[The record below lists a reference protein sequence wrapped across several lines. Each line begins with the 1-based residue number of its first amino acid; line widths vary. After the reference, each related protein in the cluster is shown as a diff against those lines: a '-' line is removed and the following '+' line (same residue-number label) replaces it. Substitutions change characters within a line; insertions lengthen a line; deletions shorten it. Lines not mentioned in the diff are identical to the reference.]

1 MKLKVLKL
9 ISVKS
14 TNDEAIKLINKNK
27 INPTII
33 YSEKQTRG
41 RGTMGKKWISKKGNI
56 FATIYFC
63 INNIKIKSNEFSIL
77 NPYLIKGIL
86 AKYSAQ
92 KIDIKWPNDLM
103 IKQKKISGILQEII
117 EFKNKKYLIIGIG
130 INSITSPFTKKF
142 KSTSLSNFSNEIVD
156 NKLIMTQ
163 IIKTYE
169 KFISDISKYDFSYLK
184 KMICKN

>member
-142 KSTSLSNFSNEIVD
+142 KSTSLSNFRMNS
-156 NKLIMTQ
+156 
-163 IIKTYE
+163 
-169 KFISDISKYDFSYLK
+169 
-184 KMICKN
+184 

>member
-1 MKLKVLKL
+1 M
-9 ISVKS
+9 
-14 TNDEAIKLINKNK
+14 
-27 INPTII
+27 
-33 YSEKQTRG
+33 
-41 RGTMGKKWISKKGNI
+41 
-56 FATIYFC
+56 
-63 INNIKIKSNEFSIL
+63 SIL
-77 NPYLIKGIL
+77 NHYLIKGIL

-169 KFISDISKYDFSYLK
+169 KFIYDISKYDFSYLK

>member
-9 ISVKS
+9 ISIKS
-14 TNDEAIKLINKNK
+14 TNDEAIKLINNNK

-33 YSEKQTRG
+33 YSKKQTKG

-56 FATIYFC
+56 FMTIYFC

-77 NPYLIKGIL
+77 NPYLVKGVL

-103 IKQKKISGILQEII
+103 IKKKNIR
-117 EFKNKKYLIIGIG
+117 Y
-130 INSITSPFTKKF
+130 TSR
-142 KSTSLSNFSNEIVD
+142 NNRI
-156 NKLIMTQ
+156 
-163 IIKTYE
+163 
-169 KFISDISKYDFSYLK
+169 
-184 KMICKN
+184 

>member
-1 MKLKVLKL
+1 MKLKITKYKIVE
-9 ISVKS
+9 S
-14 TNDEAIKLINKNK
+14 TNNEAIKLIQKHK
-27 INPTII
+27 HTSGLIVSDT
-33 YSEKQTRG
+33 QTKG

-56 FATIYFC
+56 FMTIYFC

-77 NPYLIKGIL
+77 NPYLVKGVL

-103 IKQKKISGILQEII
+103 IKNKKISGILQEII

-130 INSITSPFTKKF
+130 INSVTSPFSKKF

-169 KFISDISKYDFSYLK
+169 NATSKT
-184 KMICKN
+184 I

>member
-9 ISVKS
+9 ISIKS
-14 TNDEAIKLINKNK
+14 TNDEAIKLINNNK

-33 YSEKQTRG
+33 YSKKQTKG

-56 FATIYFC
+56 FMTIYFC

-77 NPYLIKGIL
+77 NPYLVKGVL

-103 IKQKKISGILQEII
+103 IKKKKISGILQEII

-130 INSITSPFTKKF
+130 INSVTSPFSKKF

-184 KMICKN
+184 KIICKN